1 MGALSPM
8 DAKALQAH
16 EVMKSCHDFD
26 SIMTEGSLAT
36 IQAHY
41 SVSDEYAL
49 HTSLPGQHPY
59 SPYLHGFCV
68 LVDALEWSYAFLST
82 WLSRSDARGGGFRRI
97 WLLSANFVGCR
108 RSPSI
113 GQDRR
118 AGTIVRVADEP
129 TPKRSTV
136 ESMPR
141 TEDIA
146 RLEK

>member
-26 SIMTEGSLAT
+26 SVMTEGSLAT

-59 SPYLHGFCV
+59 SPCLHGFSV
-68 LVDALEWSYAFLST
+68 LVDALERSYAFLST
-82 WLSRSDARGGGFRRI
+82 SLSRSI

-113 GQDRR
+113 GQDQR